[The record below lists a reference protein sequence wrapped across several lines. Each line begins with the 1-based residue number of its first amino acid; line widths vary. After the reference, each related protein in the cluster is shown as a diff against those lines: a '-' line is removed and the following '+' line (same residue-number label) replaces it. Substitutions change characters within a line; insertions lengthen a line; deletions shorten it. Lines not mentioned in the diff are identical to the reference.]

1 MFELSFKDN
10 MITRVDSKST
20 YPLKADNYGSIIFS
34 VNQGFVIFKFSIKLN
49 YTKDNPLLI
58 TIDDTPINVSGELST
73 HSYPGVML
81 KLNLDL
87 CLQARNAIMRIVE
100 NDIISLDISTPFSIT
115 SPLYK
120 QNGSNWITLTD
131 KENEYVIN
139 YLSSINPKYLF
150 LDGGINLNL
159 INLKICE

>member
-115 SPLYK
+115 SPLTK
-120 QNGSNWITLTD
+120 QQGSNWIPLTD
-131 KENEYVIN
+131 KETECVIN